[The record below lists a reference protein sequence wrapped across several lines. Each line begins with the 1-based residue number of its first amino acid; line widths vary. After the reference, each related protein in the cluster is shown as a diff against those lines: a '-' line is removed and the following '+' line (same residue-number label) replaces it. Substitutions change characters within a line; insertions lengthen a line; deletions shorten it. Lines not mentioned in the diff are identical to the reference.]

1 MFQFEDEKI
10 NEYLKNSESFKI
22 FNTNIIPKD
31 KKDLLVRAF
40 KVDKTSLSAIKKK
53 PNEKVKLINGNSITL
68 ELESYITSNGKSFE
82 NDKFNSIYKP
92 AGELVKNF
100 LTRKQES
107 LNNIE
112 DILDR
117 IHNKNKP
124 NNKPKISI

>member
-1 MFQFEDEKI
+1 MFPFEDEKI
-10 NEYLKNSESFKI
+10 NEYLKNADSFKI
-22 FNTNIIPKD
+22 FNTNVILKD

-53 PNEKVKLINGNSITL
+53 PNDQVKLNNGNSISL
-68 ELESYITSNGKSFE
+68 ELNSYVTSNGKLLES
-82 NDKFNSIYKP
+82 DKFNTLYKP

-112 DILDR
+112 DIIDR